1 MVMTK
6 SGKPRRTTVGKRRP
20 RVDQTNWRQRLME
33 RRIKFDDDQKRIFL
47 REYAATG
54 LKARSAEKATVSL
67 LTINNHID
75 NDPDFAEAVDE
86 ALQTYRDSVV
96 QEVNRRGKVGVLKP
110 VYNKDGRVYE
120 PVYDERTGQ
129 MQRRAVTVEVKD
141 PKTGEIRQEER
152 DELVMVPAF
161 VREFSDRLLELEAKR
176 VEPTYRDKSTIDLN
190 TGGGGVLVAP
200 AGMTPEQWIANAER
214 HNAEADKRHA
224 AEEAEL
230 AALAKKTPQ

>member
-1 MVMTK
+1 MTK

-20 RVDQTNWRQRLME
+20 RVDQTNWRQKLAE
-33 RRIKFDDDQKRIFL
+33 RRIKFDDDQKHIFL

-54 LKARSAEKATVSL
+54 LKCRSAEKATVSL

-129 MQRRAVTVEVKD
+129 MQRRSVTVEVKD

-161 VREFSDRLLELEAKR
+161 IREFSDRLLELEAKR

-190 TGGGGVLVAP
+190 TAGGGVLVAP